1 MMSKTYQ
8 NYLPLVAIAIAALVF
23 VAAGAWAADKPAA
36 TTQPKAKSYPA
47 YPKVTG
53 LSIGDAAPKFK
64 LPGVD
69 GKTHTL
75 DEYKDAKILMI
86 VFTCNHCP
94 TSMMYEDA
102 IIKLSSDYAK
112 KGVKLVAISPNDPG
126 ALRPDEVAG
135 TVLGDSLEEMK
146 IRAKEKKYP
155 FPYLYD
161 GDTQQAAM
169 AYGGTLTPM
178 VFIFDADRKLRYS
191 GAVAGPPYSAASG
204 PHARVAIE
212 AMLAGK
218 KVQNDRTRPFG
229 CSTKWGFKRRSVD
242 YATAMWNQ
250 RPVGLAD
257 IDLAGFKKLSAND
270 TNKLRLICL
279 WSLDGATDKTFDKL
293 IMLRRIYRHHPLELI
308 TVNIDPVA
316 KKKEVLALLKKHHAA
331 RPAPSRYDRSDG
343 KAPINYIFTGKDTA
357 ALTKELAARDGREAK
372 AKPKSKK
379 ASLPLKIPCSAMI
392 IPGGEVIHTHSGK
405 LDPKAL
411 RAKLVETFQR

>member
-1 MMSKTYQ
+1 MMSKTFQ
-8 NYLPLVAIAIAALVF
+8 NCLALVAIAIVALVF
-23 VAAGAWAADKPAA
+23 VAPGTWAADKPAA
-36 TTQPKAKSYPA
+36 TTQPKSKSYPP
-47 YPKVTG
+47 YPKVIG
-53 LSIGDAAPKFK
+53 LRIGDAAPKFK

-75 DEYKDAKILMI
+75 DEYKDAKILVI

-94 TSMMYEDA
+94 TSRLYEDA

-169 AYGGTLTPM
+169 AYGGTLTPI

-191 GAVAGPPYSAASG
+191 GAVAGPPYSVTGG

-218 KVQNDRTRPFG
+218 KVQNDQTRPFG
-229 CSTKWGFKRRSVD
+229 CSTKWGFKRRAVD
-242 YATAMWNQ
+242 YATAMWNA
-250 RPVGLAD
+250 RPVGLED
-257 IDLAGFKKLSAND
+257 LDLAAARKLVANE
-270 TNKLRLICL
+270 TSKLRLICV
-279 WSLDGATDKTFDKL
+279 WSLDAATDKTFDKL
-293 IMLRRIYRHHPLELI
+293 VMLRRIYQHRPLELI
-308 TVNIDPVA
+308 TVNIDPIA
-316 KKKEVLALLKKHHAA
+316 KKKAVLGFLKKHHAA

-343 KAPINYIFTGKDTA
+343 KAPINYIFTGKDTSGLLKVIA
-357 ALTKELAARDGREAK
+357 ATGKLKLK
-372 AKPKSKK
+372 A
-379 ASLPLKIPCSAMI
+379 PCSVMI
-392 IPGGEVIHTHSGK
+392 APYGEVIHTQSGK

-411 RAKLVETFQR
+411 RAQLVKTFQR